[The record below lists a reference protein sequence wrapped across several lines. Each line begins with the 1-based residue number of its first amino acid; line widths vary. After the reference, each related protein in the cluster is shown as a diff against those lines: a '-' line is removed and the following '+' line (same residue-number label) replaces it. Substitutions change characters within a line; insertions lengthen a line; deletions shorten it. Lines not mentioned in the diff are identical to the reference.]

1 MVELPDGKNEDMLS
15 GVHRIPAC
23 DRRTETDG
31 QTDGRTSCRGI
42 VCAMHTRHAVKIRP
56 GVRAGPELEK
66 NV

>member
-1 MVELPDGKNEDMLS
+1 VVELPDGKNEDMFS

-23 DRRTETDG
+23 DRRSE
-31 QTDGRTSCRGI
+31 TDGRTSCRGI
-42 VCAMHTRHAVKIRP
+42 VCAMHTRRAVKIRP